1 MMFSLLFSFSI
12 GLGSRLK
19 QIRYQNGTTMN
30 RGCTVQ
36 TKMCKEH
43 AHFDSALNVRIDTP
57 PCCMHHVLTVCEN
70 FSKEMRKHNV
80 LHSVIYGAVLG
91 YVRNKQ
97 MTPYDHDVDITV
109 DGKFW
114 RTDLFYTVIKDLDT
128 LYGHKVTYHGIGGK
142 TNILIH
148 YSHANDNAID
158 VWPFYENTKDN
169 IRMISIPHYDGM
181 RVPYDMMFP
190 SQLLGISGI
199 KANFPN
205 NPTSYVLRIYGEK
218 AIKNERT
225 CKTMDGANCLT

>member
-1 MMFSLLFSFSI
+1 MITFFI

-19 QIRYQNGTTMN
+19 RISYTNGTTSN
-30 RGCTVQ
+30 RGCTAQ

-43 AHFDSALNVRIDTP
+43 AHFDKVLNVRIDTP
-57 PCCMHHVLTVCEN
+57 PCCMHHILTVCEN
-70 FSKEMRKHNV
+70 FSKELRKHDV

-91 YVRNKQ
+91 FVRNKK
-97 MTPYDHDVDITV
+97 MTPYDHDLDLMV

-114 RTDLFYTVIKDLDT
+114 RTNLFYKVVKDLDT
-128 LYGHKVTYHGIGGK
+128 LYGHKVTYHGTRSK

-148 YSHANDNAID
+148 YSSVNDNAVD

-169 IRMISIPHYDGM
+169 IRMISIPHHNGM
-181 RVPYDMMFP
+181 RVPYSTMFP
-190 SQLLGISGI
+190 AKLVEISGI

-205 NPTSYVLRIYGEK
+205 NSTSYVLKIYGEE
-218 AIKNERT
+218 AIKNLLT